1 MKRKLAA
8 MVLALLFS
16 AFLFC
21 IPASAASQLDW
32 TGVMLRHVKESYA
45 GYLKTLI
52 DLEPERFWEI
62 LETTG
67 KEQQSRLKYRRLID
81 DYNYRKARGTSSD
94 WVDFDEL

>member
-1 MKRKLAA
+1 
-8 MVLALLFS
+8 
-16 AFLFC
+16 
-21 IPASAASQLDW
+21 
-32 TGVMLRHVKESYA
+32 MLRHVKESYA

-52 DLEPERFWEI
+52 DLEPERFKEI